1 MYGKT
6 NLYITI
12 FKNSYSQFNLKY
24 LHFDFDMTSKNICDV
39 GIYYYLKIMI

>member
-12 FKNSYSQFNLKY
+12 FKNSFSQFNLKY
-24 LHFDFDMTSKNICDV
+24 LHFDFDMTSKNFCDV
-39 GIYYYLKIMI
+39 GIYNYLKIRI